1 MLSASLSLACWRAEA
16 SALDLLEGSSGSW
29 TPQEIKRPRTLMGLE
44 FTRKGQADGGW
55 GSERDSAMCPVA
67 ATLAEP

>member
-1 MLSASLSLACWRAEA
+1 MSASLSLACWRAEA

-29 TPQEIKRPRTLMGLE
+29 TPQ
-44 FTRKGQADGGW
+44 GQADRGW
-55 GSERDSAMCPVA
+55 ESERDSAMCPVA